1 MVVSVWKRRG
11 VRVGM
16 ALVGLSV
23 AYWVAVWAWT
33 QAQASRQAQAGASE
47 IALTLHANGL
57 VYEATWAYVAGV
69 LGVHAVLIGLT
80 LLRKDRE
87 AGLGVAGSFG
97 LHLLFL
103 VLSGIVGPPS

>member
-1 MVVSVWKRRG
+1 MVVSVWKRRS
-11 VRVGM
+11 VRVAM

-33 QAQASRQAQAGASE
+33 QAEAARQAQAGANE
-47 IALTLHANGL
+47 IALTLHANGF
-57 VYEATWAYVAGV
+57 VYEATWAYVAGLLV
-69 LGVHAVLIGLT
+69 LHTT
-80 LLRKDRE
+80 LLALMGWRKDRE
-87 AGLGVAGSFG
+87 AALGVSWSFG